1 MLNGR
6 ILSYSKK
13 RKINQNGHSLPF
25 VVTRCRLLSLAVSL
39 VVTRS
44 TLYVVTRF
52 QLLSLVVLL
61 VVTCCHLLSLDL
73 SIVCLFINDSFILC
87 KSSTFFFINGIFQ
100 IQNLDGGI
108 TYKKTDKWYIEWQ
121 WVTSSN
127 DEWQRVVQRVTTND
141 NGWQR
146 MITSGTTSDSKWL
159 FWLIVLF
166 FE

>member
-6 ILSYSKK
+6 FLSYSEK
-13 RKINQNGHSLPF
+13 RKINRNGHSLPF
-25 VVTRCRLLSLAVSL
+25 AVTRCRSLSLAVSL

-52 QLLSLVVLL
+52 QLLSLVLLL
-61 VVTCCHLLSLDL
+61 VVTRCHLLSLNV
-73 SIVCLFINDSFILC
+73 SIVCLFINDPFILC
-87 KSSTFFFINGIFQ
+87 KSSTFFFINRIFQ
-100 IQNLDGGI
+100 IQNLYGGI

-127 DEWQRVVQRVTTND
+127 YEWQRVVQRVTAND

-159 FWLIVLF
+159 FWLIFLF